1 MKKEDILALDEF
13 RETYGDKAADALV
26 QYLTKKRKDLTAH
39 EVLEDDGAFER
50 FSNWAYTKLHVDV
63 YEKFA
68 KHDVGGF
75 FKRSNVEG
83 FRKMRP
89 GVDPNY
95 NYFLKDFEKE
105 SSDVDDISQL
115 DDREIAKT
123 IANQFKSIT
132 NVDISDIFNT
142 DSSEPDTPLFNQNEI
157 DKTMPSIRKW
167 LDSYG
172 IPANRQDDILCELD
186 DVLSTKFQEMD
197 EDPLV
202 IDSLMSNESIIGEDD
217 KISLTFGQLKKL
229 VREFREKLL
238 EDDEDDY
245 EVCAKCGAEI
255 DPCDAYYVDAS
266 EVYCSEDCLNAA
278 GYTLDDVIDDTEI
291 DKSYES
297 KIGEEL
303 EDKDIS
309 KVYDELKKTG
319 KKDDEIGKVIGG
331 MMTSNESSDTDVL
344 ENNPAMVETAVKK
357 FNALRKQALDKIG
370 DEDSLYYETG
380 STIQSAPGYV
390 SEMTMDIKD
399 GKVFVRWTE
408 DERLGWKTRRVEQ
421 ENVASV
427 GDDFEIDN
435 ILDSIDY
442 MMKCIKRAMKY
453 YERVNPDNEE
463 EVVKQLEQDDEFD
476 ESVKYFSRQKMFQES
491 TLDTPAYWNNNG
503 KYQDL
508 ANRVSGVSVEDLIEK
523 FKIPYSIAS
532 KFDRDRF
539 QYFRFFNDGDMP
551 TIFKRDIYDKFG
563 EFPKYCDMNDDELFN
578 FVAQRLE
585 ALIDADLNVLKP
597 FLDKVPEDDKNIEET
612 VVLKKQL
619 IIGDNNDGTITL
631 MMTVQPSEDDKK
643 MLRMLAGDESI
654 DFKKDPEYSYWYAS
668 IKGKTPKEAEEQISS
683 NFQDYAIEIDN
694 DQDQISL

>member
-1 MKKEDILALDEF
+1 MKKEDTLAIDEF
-13 RETYGDKAADALV
+13 REMYGDEAADALV

-95 NYFLKDFEKE
+95 NYFLKDLEKE

-123 IANQFKSIT
+123 IADQFKSIT

-142 DSSEPDTPLFNQNEI
+142 DSSEPDTPLFNQDEI

-172 IPANRQDDILCELD
+172 IPANRQDDILYELD

-229 VREFREKLL
+229 VREFRQKLL
-238 EDDEDDY
+238 EDD
-245 EVCAKCGAEI
+245 A
-255 DPCDAYYVDAS
+255 
-266 EVYCSEDCLNAA
+266 
-278 GYTLDDVIDDTEI
+278 IDDTEI
-291 DKSYES
+291 EKSYES

-390 SEMTMDIKD
+390 SEMTVDVKD

-463 EVVKQLEQDDEFD
+463 KVVKQLEQDDEFD
-476 ESVKYFSRQKMFQES
+476 ESVKYFSRQQMFQES

-503 KYQDL
+503 KHQDL
-508 ANRVSGVSVEDLIEK
+508 ANRVSGVSVEKLIEK

-597 FLDKVPEDDKNIEET
+597 FLDKVPEDDKSIEET

>member
-1 MKKEDILALDEF
+1 MKKEDILALNEF
-13 RETYGDKAADALV
+13 REMYGDEAADALV
-26 QYLTKKRKDLTAH
+26 QYLTKKRKDLTAR

-68 KHDVGGF
+68 KNDIGGF
-75 FKRSNVEG
+75 FKRTNVED

-89 GVDPNY
+89 GVSSNY
-95 NYFLKDFEKE
+95 NYFLKDF
-105 SSDVDDISQL
+105 
-115 DDREIAKT
+115 
-123 IANQFKSIT
+123 
-132 NVDISDIFNT
+132 
-142 DSSEPDTPLFNQNEI
+142 
-157 DKTMPSIRKW
+157 
-167 LDSYG
+167 G
-172 IPANRQDDILCELD
+172 
-186 DVLSTKFQEMD
+186 
-197 EDPLV
+197 
-202 IDSLMSNESIIGEDD
+202 ESIIKEND
-217 KISLTFGQLKKL
+217 KITLTFGQLKKL
-229 VREFREKLL
+229 VREFREKIV
-238 EDDEDDY
+238 ENDDYDDEEY
-245 EVCAKCGAEI
+245 EEYEICNKCGREV
-255 DPCDAYYVDAS
+255 DPCDAYYVSSDEA
-266 EVYCSEDCLNAA
+266 YCSEECLEDS
-278 GYTLDDVIDDTEI
+278 GHTLDDVIDDTEI

-331 MMTSNESSDTDVL
+331 MMTSNES
-344 ENNPAMVETAVKK
+344 
-357 FNALRKQALDKIG
+357 
-370 DEDSLYYETG
+370 
-380 STIQSAPGYV
+380 
-390 SEMTMDIKD
+390 
-399 GKVFVRWTE
+399 
-408 DERLGWKTRRVEQ
+408 
-421 ENVASV
+421 
-427 GDDFEIDN
+427 
-435 ILDSIDY
+435 
-442 MMKCIKRAMKY
+442 
-453 YERVNPDNEE
+453 
-463 EVVKQLEQDDEFD
+463 
-476 ESVKYFSRQKMFQES
+476 VKYFSRQKMFGES

-503 KYQDL
+503 KHQDL
-508 ANRVSGVSVEDLIEK
+508 ADRVSGVSVDDLIAK

-551 TIFKRDIYDKFG
+551 TIFKRDIIDKFG

-585 ALIDADLNVLKP
+585 ALIDADLNMLKP
-597 FLDKVPEDDKNIEET
+597 FLDKVPEDDNSIEET

-631 MMTVQPSEDDKK
+631 MMTVRPSEDDKK

-654 DFKKDPEYSYWYAS
+654 DFKKDPEYSYWYAT